1 MVESDNLQTGR
12 RPGVRE
18 AVFVALPEDSEGP
31 ASERVS
37 GFVSAE
43 YWEPVRATARPG
55 SRPGLEAAGHQL
67 DARATRRRVRVG
79 QPGRGVYADTR
90 LTNDTARSLYQAL
103 GYKLAY
109 MMPDYYYGLDGA
121 SYLKLFPT

>member
-1 MVESDNLQTGR
+1 M
-12 RPGVRE
+12 
-18 AVFVALPEDSEGP
+18 
-31 ASERVS
+31 
-37 GFVSAE
+37 
-43 YWEPVRATARPG
+43 
-55 SRPGLEAAGHQL
+55 
-67 DARATRRRVRVG
+67 G

-109 MMPDYYYGLDGA
+109 MMPDYYYYDGLDGA